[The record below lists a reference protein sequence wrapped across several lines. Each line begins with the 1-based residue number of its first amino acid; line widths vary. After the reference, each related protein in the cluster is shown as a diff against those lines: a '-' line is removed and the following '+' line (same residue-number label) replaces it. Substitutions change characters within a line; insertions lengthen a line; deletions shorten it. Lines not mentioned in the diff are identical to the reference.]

1 MHQFLVGNAL
11 FGGWVSNIAPP
22 KDETARTS
30 DSGLEHFGS
39 FGFNLIP
46 APKAANTTAGML
58 NPAPGYLLDCVKAPT
73 PLSTTSTPENSSKR
87 KELHPGDQR
96 EDEPFDANETP
107 RTANKGRLQQRH
119 LREHAQFIIA
129 K

>member
-1 MHQFLVGNAL
+1 MNMHQFLVGNAL

-46 APKAANTTAGML
+46 APKAANSACQVG
-58 NPAPGYLLDCVKAPT
+58 A
-73 PLSTTSTPENSSKR
+73 
-87 KELHPGDQR
+87 
-96 EDEPFDANETP
+96 F
-107 RTANKGRLQQRH
+107 
-119 LREHAQFIIA
+119 
-129 K
+129 